1 MNTLNYST
9 YQTIDNEQRNRV
21 IEGNQTMND
30 YIASKDKRI
39 NNQTTIQNKV
49 ENIKSNPIYKVGYD
63 ELDSNDK
70 FDQMIQDSKSIL
82 MQDKFLMGLGGLTL
96 ASLIVFGTQI

>member
-1 MNTLNYST
+1 M
-9 YQTIDNEQRNRV
+9 
-21 IEGNQTMND
+21 
-30 YIASKDKRI
+30 
-39 NNQTTIQNKV
+39 NKV

-63 ELDSNDK
+63 KLDSNDK

>member
-1 MNTLNYST
+1 MNTLTYST
-9 YQTIDNEQRNRV
+9 YQTIDNEQNKTI
-21 IEGNQTMND
+21 IEGNQTINQ
-30 YIASKDKRI
+30 YIVSKDKRI
-39 NNQTTIQNKV
+39 ENKDDIQNKI

-63 ELDSNDK
+63 KLESNEK
-70 FDQMIQDSKSIL
+70 FDQMIQDSKSML